1 MNQKER
7 IISYLLQHKRRGIT
21 PVEAA
26 HFLGILKLSTRIGEI
41 REECCFDIKQ
51 EFVEVANRYGD
62 VTRVCRY
69 WLK

>member
-21 PVEAA
+21 PGEAA
-26 HFLGILKLSTRIGEI
+26 VFLGILKLSTRIGEI
-41 REECCFDIKQ
+41 REEGCYGIRQ
-51 EFVEVANRYGD
+51 EAVRVVNRYGE
-62 VTRVCRY
+62 VSRVCRY